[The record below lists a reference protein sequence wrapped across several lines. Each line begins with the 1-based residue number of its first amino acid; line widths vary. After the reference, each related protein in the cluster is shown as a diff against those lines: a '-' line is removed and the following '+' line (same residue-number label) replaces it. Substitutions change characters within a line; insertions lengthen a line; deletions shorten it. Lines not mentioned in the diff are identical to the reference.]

1 MKRVIDLLRDIDR
14 DQLADEFMASYVTL
28 SIVGDIMREEIL
40 VLIDDICDMDDEA
53 INTTHA
59 IIKYTTY
66 FDHSIVSELRIVSIN
81 ELCKS
86 YIVDLKNIE
95 AMPLKILVGSLVSL
109 NIIHSCETMELL
121 SKVLYVAFMEMWG
134 HQIFGDLF
142 CNEDIEM
149 DTKNSS
155 PHMTSDETRLFVN
168 IERAVKE
175 LTEYYLNRELDTLKR
190 TINDYANRNLKEIE

>member
-1 MKRVIDLLRDIDR
+1 MKRVIDLLRDTDR

-66 FDHSIVSELRIVSIN
+66 FDHSIVTELRMVLIN
-81 ELCKS
+81 ELCKP

-95 AMPLKILVGSLVSL
+95 AMPLKILVGSLVSV
-109 NIIHSCETMELL
+109 NINYSCKIMELL

-134 HQIFGDLF
+134 HQIFGDMF
-142 CNEDIEM
+142 YDGNIVAG
-149 DTKNSS
+149 TKNSS
-155 PHMTSDETRLFVN
+155 SHMTNDETRLLAN
-168 IERAVKE
+168 IEWAVKE
-175 LTEYYLNRELDTLKR
+175 LTEYYLNRELDMLKR
-190 TINDYANRNLKEIE
+190 TINDYADRNLREVE